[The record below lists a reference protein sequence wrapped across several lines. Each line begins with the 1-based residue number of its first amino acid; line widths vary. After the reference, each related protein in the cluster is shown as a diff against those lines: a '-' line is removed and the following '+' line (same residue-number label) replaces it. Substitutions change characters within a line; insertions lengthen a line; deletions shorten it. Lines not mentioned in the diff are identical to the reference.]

1 MSLLIQRGHK
11 RTTNARCCTD
21 NLILISDESIIFL
34 YKMDCGGSLGSGPPP
49 VDAAVSRT
57 IKTTSYLNL
66 DTDSLSGSG
75 SGSVAH
81 PQALL
86 L

>member
-11 RTTNARCCTD
+11 RTTNAHCCTV
-21 NLILISDESIIFL
+21 NLLLINDKCIIFL

-49 VDAAVSRT
+49 VDAAASRT
-57 IKTTSYLNL
+57 IKTTSSLNL

-75 SGSVAH
+75 PGTVAH
-81 PQALL
+81 PQPLL
-86 L
+86 P